1 MIYYSI
7 ISEQLSSSDY
17 EKMYMKLSALLP
29 DFRRK
34 KAESIIPA
42 KERAVSALSFVLLC
56 HALYNEY
63 PHRFPI
69 QNTASI
75 CKLINFSYSKN
86 GKPYLSAPYD
96 DIFFNIS
103 HCHTAIAC
111 AVAPFKIGVDIQ
123 DIRHPSPAVLKRFPA
138 AMDDM
143 SFSKLWSRYEAY
155 TKLTGEGITK
165 SLAGCDY
172 MSEMFIKDSNA
183 GIITS
188 PIFYDASCHTVNDT
202 ISSNTTNS
210 SNTTISNN
218 IITQKKTAAFLSA
231 AFHNNI
237 QISNSNPPYTQDS
250 LISSDDYML
259 LNTDDII
266 YVDLSCLCDIAL
278 F

>member
-17 EKMYMKLSALLP
+17 EKMYMKLSAFLP

-42 KERAVSALSFVLLC
+42 KERAVSTLSFVLLC
-56 HALYNEY
+56 YALYNEY
-63 PHRFPI
+63 PHRFPTK
-69 QNTASI
+69 NTAPI
-75 CKLINFSYSKN
+75 FKLVNFSYDKN
-86 GKPYLSAPYD
+86 GKPYLAAPYD

-165 SLAGCDY
+165 SLASCDY
-172 MSEMFIKDSNA
+172 MSEMFLKDSNA

-188 PIFYDASCHTVNDT
+188 PIFYDASCHTV
-202 ISSNTTNS
+202 
-210 SNTTISNN
+210 NTTISNN

>member
-1 MIYYSI
+1 
-7 ISEQLSSSDY
+7 
-17 EKMYMKLSALLP
+17 
-29 DFRRK
+29 
-34 KAESIIPA
+34 
-42 KERAVSALSFVLLC
+42 
-56 HALYNEY
+56 
-63 PHRFPI
+63 
-69 QNTASI
+69 
-75 CKLINFSYSKN
+75 
-86 GKPYLSAPYD
+86 
-96 DIFFNIS
+96 
-103 HCHTAIAC
+103 
-111 AVAPFKIGVDIQ
+111 
-123 DIRHPSPAVLKRFPA
+123 
-138 AMDDM
+138 MDDM

-172 MSEMFIKDSNA
+172 MSEMFLKDSNTDV
-183 GIITS
+183 ITS
-188 PIFYDASCHTVNDT
+188 PIFYDVSCHTVNNT

-210 SNTTISNN
+210 SNN